1 MCRNEKAHFDD
12 ISESLASRISP
23 SSRPMMS
30 LLLRISA
37 PVRAVGAGM
46 SMVRP
51 LCAPDSTSRRAT
63 GSGTVVVVLDFFLE
77 MVAVPAPCDAL
88 PLLVSVRSTPAE
100 AAALVVLDALAS
112 GRFDS
117 TGVDEA
123 AALDNFFAM
132 VELVPDGD
140 NADAAAGLEPPATS
154 VEILNILVALRT
166 GVMASAIPAD
176 TGTPAESVDSGA
188 AFRLEAVRVSTSG
201 ELSEGTV
208 AVSSSSISTR
218 DAGAADFPRFIGFVA
233 TAAEELSAT

>member
-1 MCRNEKAHFDD
+1 
-12 ISESLASRISP
+12 
-23 SSRPMMS
+23 MMS

-63 GSGTVVVVLDFFLE
+63 GSGTVLVVLDFFLE
-77 MVAVPAPCDAL
+77 MVAVPASCDAL
-88 PLLVSVRSTPAE
+88 PLLVSVRSTTAE
-100 AAALVVLDALAS
+100 ALVVLDALAS

-123 AALDNFFAM
+123 AALDNFFAI
-132 VELVPDGD
+132 VEVVSEGD
-140 NADAAAGLEPPATS
+140 NADAAAGLEPLATS

-188 AFRLEAVRVSTSG
+188 ACRLEAVRVSTSG

-208 AVSSSSISTR
+208 AVSSSSISIR

>member
-1 MCRNEKAHFDD
+1 
-12 ISESLASRISP
+12 
-23 SSRPMMS
+23 MMS

-63 GSGTVVVVLDFFLE
+63 GSGTVLVVLDFFLE
-77 MVAVPAPCDAL
+77 MVAVPASCDAL
-88 PLLVSVRSTPAE
+88 PLLVSVRSTTAE
-100 AAALVVLDALAS
+100 ALVVLDALAS

-123 AALDNFFAM
+123 AALDNFFAI
-132 VELVPDGD
+132 VEVVSEGD

-166 GVMASAIPAD
+166 GVVASAISAD

>member
-1 MCRNEKAHFDD
+1 
-12 ISESLASRISP
+12 
-23 SSRPMMS
+23 MMS

-77 MVAVPAPCDAL
+77 MVAVPASCDAL
-88 PLLVSVRSTPAE
+88 PLLVSVRSTTAE
-100 AAALVVLDALAS
+100 ALVVLDALAS

-123 AALDNFFAM
+123 AALDNFFAI
-132 VELVPDGD
+132 VEVVSEGD

-208 AVSSSSISTR
+208 AVSSSSISIR